1 MKRPW
6 NRVDLP
12 VYSISSTFQTEENM
26 HICTYVSA
34 VSMTPKR
41 MMVAIYKGTKTLEIT
56 TKNSTMILQLL
67 SEKQYNLINLLG
79 QHSGFTTN
87 KVERLKKRNLIKS
100 WKNFSVLKEALSY
113 LELNTIGRID
123 AGDHI
128 LHICDVL
135 SFCNNLPGEPLTLDL
150 LRKKKLIRG

>member
-1 MKRPW
+1 
-6 NRVDLP
+6 
-12 VYSISSTFQTEENM
+12 
-26 HICTYVSA
+26 
-34 VSMTPKR
+34 
-41 MMVAIYKGTKTLEIT
+41 MMVAIYKGTKTLELT

-87 KVERLKKRNLIKS
+87 KVERLKKRNFIKS
-100 WKNFSVLKEALSY
+100 WKNFSVLKEALSFI
-113 LELNTIGRID
+113 ELKTLNRID

-128 LHICDVL
+128 LHICDVV